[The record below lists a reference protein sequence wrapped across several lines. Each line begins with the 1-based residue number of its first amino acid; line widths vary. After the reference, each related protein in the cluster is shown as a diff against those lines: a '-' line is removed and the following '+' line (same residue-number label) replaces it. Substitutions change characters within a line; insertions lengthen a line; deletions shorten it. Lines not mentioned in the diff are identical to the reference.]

1 MAEACINKEKT
12 QQFYSSAVDSSSTND
27 TLTKPS
33 GPSSSLTNQSKDGG
47 VTRDPVTNHLHIDGV
62 DRGQQG
68 NSANAPEFSS
78 KSELDDND
86 ALIGDLR
93 GSGYSEEELMD
104 GYFESRIVDLRAAVT
119 LRGRERIWMN
129 LISESLMCIII

>member
-12 QQFYSSAVDSSSTND
+12 QQLYSSAVDSSSTND
-27 TLTKPS
+27 TLAKPS
-33 GPSSSLTNQSKDGG
+33 NQSKDGG
-47 VTRDPVTNHLHIDGV
+47 VTGNPVTNHLHVDGV

-86 ALIGDLR
+86 ALIGGLL
-93 GSGYSEEELMD
+93 GSGYSEEELID
-104 GYFESRIVDLRAAVT
+104 F
-119 LRGRERIWMN
+119 
-129 LISESLMCIII
+129 

>member
-1 MAEACINKEKT
+1 M
-12 QQFYSSAVDSSSTND
+12 
-27 TLTKPS
+27 
-33 GPSSSLTNQSKDGG
+33 
-47 VTRDPVTNHLHIDGV
+47 TNHLHIDGV

-119 LRGRERIWMN
+119 LRGR
-129 LISESLMCIII
+129 